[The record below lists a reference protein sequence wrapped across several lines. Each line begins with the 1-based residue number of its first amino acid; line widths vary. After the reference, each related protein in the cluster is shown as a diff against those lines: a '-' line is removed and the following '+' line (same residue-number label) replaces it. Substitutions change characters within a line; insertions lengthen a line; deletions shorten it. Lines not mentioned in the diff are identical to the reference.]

1 LTGACAVPDN
11 GRLAPLALFLSCT
24 LAFTIL
30 LSTLSTSVH
39 TGDSGELVV
48 SAWSLGIAHNP
59 GYPVYALLG
68 RLAGFLGL
76 GNAALRVNLLSAL
89 CTVLASAFLFMTVY
103 HLLGRLFTATVAAL
117 LLPISATVW
126 WQAADAEVYTLYLLS
141 LSVLAYTFT
150 RFLTDSD
157 VRWLYCAS
165 FVFGLSLGNHVSLVM
180 MIPAIVC
187 LLWGNRSIREAKTV
201 FVLLALIIL
210 GLSCY
215 IYLPIRASTSPAI
228 NWSNPD
234 TLAGVIYHV
243 GAAEHRGKAMFTTGY
258 QAPEDRFASVAQLLT
273 TQYGPAS
280 AIFIAIA
287 LWGLWSIRRN
297 RRLVAASALAIGF
310 NVFYIQFVN
319 VVPLEATG
327 FGYPSHLA
335 QVLLFAAGLARLMQ
349 KLPRLAVIISFVI
362 VLAGILANYHPNDRS
377 EDLLEYQYVRNLL
390 SPLPKDAAL
399 FAKGD
404 NQIFGLLYLQSVEGV
419 RPDVS
424 LYDAYGEIAV
434 PLKSFAGFRSIK
446 GLPRMREV
454 CQSSRTCFFG
464 FTPGE
469 ELGSRAEEI
478 TAVGILSALGD
489 TSWLSDAVC
498 WALYGLE
505 GIDDESIFKRIL
517 SQEIA
522 ASYHFH
528 LAKHYLSRGDRSR
541 WRDELLKTSRAG
553 SQVDFMRAKVGEQYA
568 EAGMIDDAVREFAA
582 ARRLDP
588 SHADY
593 SNQLGVLFRRSGQN
607 AKAIEAFREALAEK
621 PQESVYAY
629 NLGNALSAVGRTDQA
644 ISYYELALKSA
655 SNPAEV
661 LNNLGQAHRQKG
673 DSEQAIK
680 AFNEAIRIK
689 PKYLA
694 PRLNLG
700 VTFAK
705 MGQYKRAIA
714 EYQAGLAID
723 PDSKELHNNL
733 GTAYKRSGEM
743 GKAIEHFRKAAEIDP
758 NFLAARVNLG
768 GTFANMR
775 KYELAIPQY
784 EAALGID
791 PNYASAYFDLG
802 SIYLQKRDVELCKR
816 MWASFLKLEP
826 SGPRAQKVRDIL
838 SKLMR

>member
-1 LTGACAVPDN
+1 MPDN
-11 GRLAPLALFLSCT
+11 DRLAPLALFLSCT

-30 LSTLSTSVH
+30 LSTLSPSVH

-59 GYPVYALLG
+59 GYPVYSLLG

-76 GNAALRVNLLSAL
+76 GNAALRVNLLSAI

-103 HLLGRLFTATVAAL
+103 HLLGRLLTATMAAL
-117 LLPISATVW
+117 LLSLSATVW

-150 RFLTDSD
+150 RFLTDGD
-157 VRWLYCAS
+157 ARWLYCAS
-165 FVFGLSLGNHVSLVM
+165 FVFGVSLGNHVSLVM

-187 LLWGNRSIREAKTV
+187 ILWGNRSIRDTRTV
-201 FVLLALIIL
+201 FVLVALFIL

-258 QAPEDRFASVAQLLT
+258 QAPQGRFASVAQLLT

-297 RRLVAASALAIGF
+297 RRLVAAAALAIGF
-310 NVFYIQFVN
+310 NVIYIQFVN

-327 FGYPSHLA
+327 FGYPSYLTLI
-335 QVLLFAAGLARLMQ
+335 LLFAAGLSRLVQ
-349 KLPRLAVIISFVI
+349 KLPRPAVIISFLI
-362 VLAGILANYHPNDRS
+362 VLAGILANYHPNDHS

-390 SPLPKDAAL
+390 SPLPKHAAL

-434 PLKSFAGFRSIK
+434 PLKSFAGFRTAES
-446 GLPRMREV
+446 LPRIKEV
-454 CQSSRTCFFG
+454 CQSFRTCFFG
-464 FTPGE
+464 FTPQE
-469 ELGSRAEEI
+469 ELGPRTEEI
-478 TAVGILSALGD
+478 RPVGVLSALGEA
-489 TSWLSDAVC
+489 SWLSDAVC
-498 WALYGLE
+498 WALYCLD
-505 GIDDESIFKRIL
+505 GIDDESISKRIL

-528 LAKHYLSRGDRSR
+528 LAKHYFNRGYRGR
-541 WRDELLKTSRAG
+541 WREELLKTSRAG
-553 SQVDFMRAKVGEQYA
+553 HQVDFMRAKVGDQYA
-568 EAGMIDDAVREFAA
+568 EAGMIDDAVREFSA

-593 SNQLGVLFRRSGQN
+593 SNQLGVLFRKSGQN
-607 AKAIEAFREALAEK
+607 GKAIEAFRTALAQK
-621 PQESVYAY
+621 PKESAYAY
-629 NLGNALSAVGRTDQA
+629 NLANALSAVGKTDEA
-644 ISYYELALKSA
+644 VANYKLALKSA

-661 LNNLGQAHRQKG
+661 LNNLGQAYRQKG
-673 DSEQAIK
+673 DSEQAIT
-680 AFNEAIRIK
+680 AFSEAIRIK

-700 VTFAK
+700 GTFAS

-723 PDSKELHNNL
+723 PNSKELHNNL
-733 GTAYKRSGEM
+733 GTAYKRSGEI

-768 GTFANMR
+768 GTFAKMR

-784 EAALGID
+784 EAVLGID
-791 PNYASAYFDLG
+791 TNYASAYFDLG
-802 SIYLQKRDVELCKR
+802 AIYLQKRDVELCKK
-816 MWASFLKLEP
+816 MWTRFLKLEP

-838 SKLMR
+838 SKLTR